1 MANAEGKDETLER
14 NLASLPDRL
23 KQVADRGFTI
33 SLNLL
38 EFDLL
43 VALRE
48 RENVRW
54 LLDPPLLEEKLDLL
68 LAQSFDIEGAAR
80 TKKLQVFDLLVR
92 TAKFACAAGAGA
104 LLAGRGLL
112 AHDVSVQIARALLRE
127 MIGLGIPWTL
137 VDDHIDNLRNNVA
150 GALHDDAIADAN
162 IAAFAQ
168 FL

>member
-23 KQVADRGFTI
+23 KQVAYRGFTV

-43 VALRE
+43 VALGK

-68 LAQSFDIEGAAR
+68 LAQSFDIEGASR
-80 TKKLQVFDLLVR
+80 TKSLQVLDLLIR
-92 TAKFACAAGAGA
+92 TGKYACAPATAP

-112 AHDVSVQIARALLRE
+112 AHDVSVQ
-127 MIGLGIPWTL
+127 
-137 VDDHIDNLRNNVA
+137 
-150 GALHDDAIADAN
+150 
-162 IAAFAQ
+162 
-168 FL
+168 